1 MTEIVD
7 DFNTYSRKRY
17 SGGHAADTMS
27 SSSLYNDT
35 SHVGQEDSYNV
46 ALGQRY
52 VLQSKY
58 LVTFRLVDTF
68 LVFYVCEP
76 DRNPMLSLSYVDAA
90 AKILVGLSK
99 GIDISAKRLSK
110 RYSDLHYL
118 LGRLLSQGIGYLP
131 AAFIHAP
138 ATNEKLLT
146 MPVSAFDAT
155 RKLKKMAKTK
165 TEKNEFVKRASEGR
179 EHEVEV
185 DKEHVE
191 DPLQAVWQASGHD
204 VRMVEFSIPAEALPP
219 PPNRVM
225 GAKRTPPAPPMLG
238 IAGTKVFVGAAEGDS
253 DDEEVLTQV
262 SMHEVME
269 KEEGDVVDMEHDTTV
284 NEEEE
289 EEEEDAAL
297 LEDLQESL
305 GMVEVWKA
313 SVVSGRIRSA
323 HVSGEIRRGLAP
335 YNIDK
340 AAFRVNSSGSL
351 AVDSCIQVAAR
362 HASYVS
368 RGAGGAF
375 EATLSGTPID
385 ASFVKYMLPSAAVNP
400 PLQADLRMVYSDAN
414 KKEVLVCIP
423 LAVDPLLKGG
433 LVDVSITVS
442 LPPDVRKLHKTSHK
456 AVWSPDQSRIQWTF
470 ERLEA
475 GSQELIRAIVS
486 CDSFDRIP
494 QYTRSTIVFSG
505 YPGQSLSGL
514 SFDLAVPRA
523 TKEHV
528 FHPGKRIRT
537 FGEMELSLLVP
548 QDKTDSQVEVQ
559 GESAA

>member
-1 MTEIVD
+1 MEIVD
-7 DFNTYSRKRY
+7 DFNEYSRKRY
-17 SGGHAADTMS
+17 SGGHSADALVPS
-27 SSSLYNDT
+27 SSSGNNT
-35 SHVGQEDSYNV
+35 GVGQEDSYNV
-46 ALGQRY
+46 TLGQRY
-52 VLQSKY
+52 VLQCKY

-76 DRNPMLSLSYVDAA
+76 DRNPMLSLRYVDAA

-179 EHEVEV
+179 ELEVVE
-185 DKEHVE
+185 DKGHGE
-191 DPLQAVWQASGHD
+191 DPLQAVWRASGHD
-204 VRMVEFSIPAEALPP
+204 VRMVEFSIPPEALPP

-238 IAGTKVFVGAAEGDS
+238 ISGTKAFVGAAEGDS
-253 DDEEVLTQV
+253 DDDEVLTQV
-262 SMHEVME
+262 SVDEVME
-269 KEEGDVVDMEHDTTV
+269 KEDGEVVDMEQEMPV
-284 NEEEE
+284 NEE

-297 LEDLQESL
+297 LEDLQEAL
-305 GMVEVWKA
+305 VMVELWKA
-313 SVVSGRIRSA
+313 TVVSGRIRSA

-351 AVDSCIQVAAR
+351 AVDSCMQVAAR
-362 HASYVS
+362 HASYVH

-385 ASFVKYMLPSAAVNP
+385 ASFVKYILPSATVNP
-400 PLQADLRMVYSDAN
+400 PLQADLRLVYSDTK

-423 LAVDPLLKGG
+423 LAVNPLLKGG
-433 LVDVSITVS
+433 LVDVSVMVS
-442 LPPDVRKLHKTSHK
+442 LPPDVKKLVKTSHK
-456 AVWSPDQSRIQWTF
+456 AVWSPDESRIQWTF

-475 GSQELIRAIVS
+475 GSQESIRAIVS

-494 QYTRSTIVFSG
+494 QYTRSIIVFSG

-514 SFDLAVPRA
+514 SFDLAIPRT
-523 TKEHV
+523 TKEQV

-537 FGEMELSLLVP
+537 FGEMELSLYVP
-548 QDKTDSQVEVQ
+548 QENEDSQVEA
-559 GESAA
+559 ESAA